1 MFVFTVLGV
10 LVLLVGIGAP
20 DTLDWSEVWGMATMA
35 TLAEAVSGKWDN
47 PMIAIT
53 VWYFY

>member
-1 MFVFTVLGV
+1 MFLFTVLGV
-10 LVLLVGIGAP
+10 LVLRVGIGAP
-20 DTLDWSEVWGMATMA
+20 DTLDWSEVWGMATTA